1 MGLRNLISQPTRVT
15 EKTLDENGVRYLF
28 KGSPDA
34 NVFADS
40 LLLSKDRVELLA
52 KHWSAVCG
60 QFVDPELVKHIKAVH
75 KTLQP
80 KEWDAAT
87 EDWNTVNP
95 YDESEIATLACKEGP
110 LFIKMIAA
118 AYEVLGLTEEQQKHF
133 TSFDEVAAGNSETQ
147 TGTS

>member
-1 MGLRNLISQPTRVT
+1 MGLRNLISQPTRIT
-15 EKTLDENGVRYLF
+15 DKQIEENGVRYLF
-28 KGSPDA
+28 RGSPDA

-60 QFVDPELVKHIKAVH
+60 QTVDTELVKHIKAVH
-75 KTLQP
+75 KTLQS
-80 KEWDAAT
+80 KEWNATT
-87 EDWNTVNP
+87 EDWVEVDP

-133 TSFDEVAAGNSETQ
+133 TAFDEVAAGNSETQ
-147 TGTS
+147 TGMS